1 MKSAMI
7 LIYERKVFMKKIIF
21 GALLVLMLF
30 AFVGCTVSTICTI
43 CQGSG
48 ICNNCYGTGTD
59 SFNDECYKCSGSGT
73 CFKCMG
79 TGLYTR

>member
-1 MKSAMI
+1 MKSAMT
-7 LIYERKVFMKKIIF
+7 LIYERMVFMKKLIF
-21 GALLVLMLF
+21 GLLFVLMLF
-30 AFVGCTVSTICTI
+30 VFVGCSVSTICTI

-48 ICNNCYGTGTD
+48 QCNACFGTGTD
-59 SFNDECYKCSGSGT
+59 TVGDCNQCSGSGT

>member
-1 MKSAMI
+1 
-7 LIYERKVFMKKIIF
+7 MKKLIF
-21 GALLVLMLF
+21 GLLFVLMLF
-30 AFVGCTVSTICTI
+30 VFVGCSVSTICTI

-48 ICNNCYGTGTD
+48 QCNACFGTGTD
-59 SFNDECYKCSGSGT
+59 TVGDCNQCSGSGT

>member
-1 MKSAMI
+1 
-7 LIYERKVFMKKIIF
+7 MKKIIF

-30 AFVGCTVSTICTI
+30 AFVGCSVSTICTI

-48 ICNNCYGTGTD
+48 QCNACFGTGTD
-59 SFNDECYKCSGSGT
+59 TVGDCNQCSGSGT